1 MPEAGAPRQ
10 CADALVLQRAI
21 AQAGRFVYVQVMS
34 FWFRLVGGVCV
45 VWLAVALSGCT
56 PSGRSQLSEEK
67 EPHFVLGKSRVN
79 AMDFQGAI
87 EAFEQSLE
95 ANPHSATA
103 HFELGWLYDE
113 KTSDPAAAVYHY
125 QEYLKL
131 NPNADNADVI
141 KQRIYRCKQQLAAD
155 VLPLPSAPAAQQQLE
170 KLSEQNRQLQ
180 DETGKWRAYYASQL
194 AAAKT
199 NSTPTPVYREP
210 QPTVNP
216 TPIQSGQNISTTPAG
231 ANTGRPT
238 NPKPTAAVPRTH
250 TVVAGETAM
259 GITRKFSV
267 KVGALQAANPGVNLS
282 RIHTGQTLNLP
293 SP

>member
-1 MPEAGAPRQ
+1 
-10 CADALVLQRAI
+10 
-21 AQAGRFVYVQVMS
+21 MS
-34 FWFRLVGGVCV
+34 FWFRLVGGACV

-56 PSGRSQLSEEK
+56 PSGQSQLSEEK

-113 KTSDPAAAVYHY
+113 KTSDPAAAIFHY
-125 QEYLKL
+125 QSYLRL

-170 KLSEQNRQLQ
+170 RLSEQNRQLQ

-210 QPTVNP
+210 QPAVNP
-216 TPIQSGQNISTTPAG
+216 TPVQPVQTVSTTPAG

-238 NPKPTAAVPRTH
+238 NPKPTATAPRTH
-250 TVVAGETAM
+250 MVVAGETAM

-267 KVGALQAANPGVNLS
+267 KLSALQAANPGVNLG
-282 RIHTGQTLNLP
+282 RIRAGQVLNLP
-293 SP
+293 SS

>member
-1 MPEAGAPRQ
+1 
-10 CADALVLQRAI
+10 
-21 AQAGRFVYVQVMS
+21 MS
-34 FWFRLVGGVCV
+34 FWFRFMSGAVV
-45 VWLAVALSGCT
+45 VWLAVALNGCT

-95 ANPHSATA
+95 ANHHSATA

-113 KTSDPAAAVYHY
+113 KTSDPAAAIYHY

-131 NPNADNADVI
+131 NPNADNGDVI

-170 KLSEQNRQLQ
+170 RLSEQNRQLQ

-199 NSTPTPVYREP
+199 NSTPTPGYREP
-210 QPTVNP
+210 QSTVNP
-216 TPIQSGQNISTTPAG
+216 TPVQPAQNVSTTPAG
-231 ANTGRPT
+231 ANTGIPT
-238 NPKPTAAVPRTH
+238 NPQPAAAVPRTH

-259 GITRKFSV
+259 GITRKFGV
-267 KVGALQAANPGVNLS
+267 KLSALQAANPGVNLG
-282 RIHTGQTLNLP
+282 RIHTGQVLNLP
-293 SP
+293 SS

>member
-1 MPEAGAPRQ
+1 
-10 CADALVLQRAI
+10 
-21 AQAGRFVYVQVMS
+21 MS
-34 FWFRLVGGVCV
+34 FWIRLVSGACV
-45 VWLAVALSGCT
+45 AWLAVALSGCT

-67 EPHFVLGKSRVN
+67 EPHFVQGKGRVN
-79 AMDFQGAI
+79 AMDYQGAI

-95 ANPHSATA
+95 ANPHSAAA

-113 KTSDPAAAVYHY
+113 KTSDPAAAIYHY

-170 KLSEQNRQLQ
+170 KLAEQNRQLQ
-180 DETGKWRAYYASQL
+180 DEVGKWRAYYASQL

-199 NSTPTPVYREP
+199 NSTPTPVYSTPEP
-210 QPTVNP
+210 AANP
-216 TPIQSGQNISTTPAG
+216 TPFNRRKMFPPRRSL
-231 ANTGRPT
+231 NTGRPT

-259 GITRKFSV
+259 GITRKFGV

-282 RIHTGQTLNLP
+282 RIHTGQVLNLP

>member
-1 MPEAGAPRQ
+1 
-10 CADALVLQRAI
+10 
-21 AQAGRFVYVQVMS
+21 MS
-34 FWFRLVGGVCV
+34 FWIRLLSGACA

-67 EPHFVLGKSRVN
+67 EPHFVQGKGRVN
-79 AMDFQGAI
+79 AMDYQGAI

-95 ANPHSATA
+95 ANPHSAAA

-113 KTSDPAAAVYHY
+113 KASDSAAAIFHY
-125 QEYLKL
+125 QQYLKL

-180 DETGKWRAYYASQL
+180 DEVGKWRAYYANQL

-199 NSTPTPVYREP
+199 NATPTPVYNTPEP
-210 QPTVNP
+210 AANSSPVP
-216 TPIQSGQNISTTPAG
+216 PAQNVSSAPAV
-231 ANTGRPT
+231 ASAERPA
-238 NPKPTAAVPRTH
+238 NPKPAANAPRTH
-250 TVVAGETAM
+250 TVVAGETAV
-259 GITRKFSV
+259 GITRKYGV
-267 KVGALQAANPGVNLS
+267 KLGALQTANPGVNLS
-282 RIHTGQTLNLP
+282 RIHTGQVLNLP

>member
-1 MPEAGAPRQ
+1 
-10 CADALVLQRAI
+10 
-21 AQAGRFVYVQVMS
+21 MS
-34 FWFRLVGGVCV
+34 FWFRLVGGACV
-45 VWLAVALSGCT
+45 VWLAVALGGCT

-113 KTSDPAAAVYHY
+113 KTSDPAAAIFHY
-125 QEYLKL
+125 QQYLKL

-170 KLSEQNRQLQ
+170 RLSEQNRQLQ
-180 DETGKWRAYYASQL
+180 DETAKWRAYYASQL

-199 NSTPTPVYREP
+199 NSIPTPVYREP
-210 QPTVNP
+210 QPTANP
-216 TPIQSGQNISTTPAG
+216 TPAQPAQTVSAAPAG
-231 ANTGRPT
+231 VNTGPPT
-238 NPKPTAAVPRTH
+238 NPKPTAAVQRTH

-259 GITRKFSV
+259 GITRKFGV
-267 KVGALQAANPGVNLS
+267 KLGALQAANPGVNLS
-282 RIHTGQTLNLP
+282 RIHAGQVLNLP